1 MTKLI
6 STNPSKNY
14 KVIGEV
20 DISSD
25 EEIKT
30 KVELANKA
38 KLKWKELGVKKR
50 IEILASIYKQFE
62 SKKDEFVLLITKEVG
77 KPITQS
83 KFEVDGALQDI
94 KWFLENGETAL
105 QNEITH
111 EDNESIHQ
119 IIYEP
124 YGTTAVITP
133 WNFPLDMCIWGIIPN
148 LIAGNTIVLKI
159 SEECPLTGKLIE
171 EVMNSGNLP
180 EGVFSEVYGA
190 GDVGHELAISDVNL
204 IWFTGSTKV
213 GKELYKIA
221 AEKFIKA
228 ILEMG
233 GSSPA
238 IVFEDVDVSSV
249 VPEIYS
255 KRFFNCGQS
264 CDAIKRLIVHES
276 IYNVVIAELEKEIK
290 KKTVGDTDSEQTDIG
305 SLVAKRQLN
314 LLQEQVEDAT
324 QKGAKIIIGGK
335 TLENFQGAFYEPTIL
350 TNIDRNMRVW
360 KEEVFGPV
368 LPIIKFKTEEEAIE
382 LANDTSYGLGSR
394 IFSKDLERAKRV
406 ASKIDAGTVEIN
418 NASRWLH
425 CNPFGGYK
433 ESGIGRE
440 HGTIGFRELC
450 QIKVLS
456 MPKQTA

>member
-1 MTKLI
+1 MSL
-6 STNPSKNY
+6 KNQP
-14 KVIGEV
+14 KIIV
-20 DISSD
+20 DP
-25 EEIKT
+25 
-30 KVELANKA
+30 
-38 KLKWKELGVKKR
+38 
-50 IEILASIYKQFE
+50 
-62 SKKDEFVLLITKEVG
+62 
-77 KPITQS
+77 KPIKQNEMS
-83 KFEVDGALQDI
+83 KRAASAYI
-94 KWFLENGETAL
+94 L
-105 QNEITH
+105 QNL
-111 EDNESIHQ
+111 
-119 IIYEP
+119 P
-124 YGTTAVITP
+124 
-133 WNFPLDMCIWGIIPN
+133 
-148 LIAGNTIVLKI
+148 
-159 SEECPLTGKLIE
+159 TGR
-171 EVMNSGNLP
+171 
-180 EGVFSEVYGA
+180 
-190 GDVGHELAISDVNL
+190 GDLAI
-204 IWFTGSTKV
+204 KV
-213 GKELYKIA
+213 
-221 AEKFIKA
+221 

-238 IVFEDVDVSSV
+238 IAFEDVDMSSV

-314 LLQEQVEDAT
+314 LLQEQVKDAT